1 MNGRER
7 EGDLELLQQVHRNEV
22 VLTGTALDAPVYSHC
37 NHEARFYQFPMEI
50 LRLSGQTDELVVMA
64 PAPLLERAAVARGA
78 RVSLSGQLRSYN
90 NKTGQGRR
98 LILTVFAKTLRP
110 GEGEDHNVIFLTG
123 VICKPPV
130 YRSTPLGRSICDVML
145 AVNRPYGR
153 SDYIPCIAWGA
164 LAGEIAALRVGET
177 LSFEGRVQS
186 RLYHKKTPEGME
198 CRVAYEV
205 SVMCLEEKE
214 K

>member
-1 MNGRER
+1 M
-7 EGDLELLQQVHRNEV
+7 ELLQQVHRNEV

-123 VICKPPV
+123 SYLQTACLPQHAAGAEHLRCDAGGKPSLRTFGL
-130 YRSTPLGRSICDVML
+130 YSLYCMGR
-145 AVNRPYGR
+145 
-153 SDYIPCIAWGA
+153 
-164 LAGEIAALRVGET
+164 AGG
-177 LSFEGRVQS
+177 
-186 RLYHKKTPEGME
+186 
-198 CRVAYEV
+198 
-205 SVMCLEEKE
+205 
-214 K
+214 